1 MRSVLIITGMHR
13 SGTSVI
19 TAAFASAGVDV
30 GSRLM
35 PAARGNLRGHFEDL
49 DFVTL
54 HERMLRANGFASEGF
69 TAADA
74 IPVPPALAAEA
85 RNLVSQRQPSSP
97 IWGWK
102 DPRTTLFLD
111 LWAEAVPDAKF
122 VFLFRSPAEAIDSLF
137 RRGDEAFAVN
147 PGFAV
152 DVWMAYNRRLLA
164 FQRAHP
170 DRCHLIDA
178 ATAVAAPDR
187 LVAAVRNRWSL
198 PLAEPGHVA
207 TEGLFCDAVSQDRR
221 AIVAAMQPAAWEL
234 FAALRTA
241 AGHGE
246 SGTVPPPPSLPAV
259 ALAEWSRGASLE
271 ARVAQVEAHA
281 REATAV
287 ADAIRQECEAALA
300 EAKVRRHERDAI
312 ATERDA
318 IAMELEAIRS
328 RLERNGLPVR
338 HKIAR
343 EARRL
348 VHRWRAG
355 RADFGGVA
363 SGQADVTVA
372 PLPHQTAERRAAA

>member
-152 DVWMAYNRRLLA
+152 DVWMAYNQRLLA

-170 DRCHLIDA
+170 GRCHLVDA
-178 ATAVAAPDR
+178 ATAVADPGG

-198 PLAEPGHVA
+198 PLAEPGPVA
-207 TEGLFCDAVSQDRR
+207 AEGLFCGAVSQDRR
-221 AIVAAMQPAAWEL
+221 GIVAAVQPAAWEL
-234 FAALRTA
+234 FAALQEA
-241 AGHGE
+241 AGQCE
-246 SGTVPPPPSLPAV
+246 SETIPPPQSPAAV
-259 ALAEWSRGASLE
+259 ALAEWSRGANLE
-271 ARVAQVEAHA
+271 ARVAQAESNA
-281 REATAV
+281 REAAAMV
-287 ADAIRQECEAALA
+287 EAIRQERDAARA
-300 EAKVRRHERDAI
+300 ELLERIQERDAV
-312 ATERDA
+312 
-318 IAMELEAIRS
+318 AMELEATRS
-328 RLERNGLPVR
+328 RLERIRLPVR
-338 HKIAR
+338 QKIVR

-348 VHRWRAG
+348 VRRWAAARG
-355 RADFGGVA
+355 LD
-363 SGQADVTVA
+363 SGQLDPAVI
-372 PLPHQTAERRAAA
+372 PLPCQAVERRSAA